1 MTLSD
6 GKADEMTRGGGNGRA
21 AQEALLE
28 TAAAAVQAA
37 GAAIAGAAGSEPRVI
52 SWKSHDIKLEMD
64 RLCEEAI
71 VRRIRASFPAD
82 PILSEE
88 TGLLAGE
95 GPRTWVIDPLDG
107 TVNFAHGLPF
117 YASSVA
123 CVQCRPEEL
132 SERWEKEVVA
142 AAVSLPASGETYLA
156 ARGAGAT
163 LNGNRLSLRHVADLS
178 KALISLGTS
187 VKDHGLPFALRM
199 QELFATEA
207 QKVRSLGA
215 LAGEL
220 AYVAAGRLDALVM
233 RGTNLWDFAAAALLV
248 REAGGS
254 ISTREL
260 SPGRWLVVAANPGL
274 FQIVNGMAGPP

>member
-1 MTLSD
+1 VILSHE
-6 GKADEMTRGGGNGRA
+6 KAGEMAHGGGEGTA
-21 AQEALLE
+21 AHEGPLA

-37 GAAIAGAAGSEPRVI
+37 GAIIAEAAGREPRVI
-52 SWKSHDIKLEMD
+52 SWKSHDMKLEMD

-71 VRRIRASFPAD
+71 VRSIRASFPRD

-88 TGLLAGE
+88 AGLLAGDGE
-95 GPRTWVIDPLDG
+95 RTWVIDPLDG

-132 SERWEKEVVA
+132 SARWETEIVA

-163 LNGNRLSLRHVADLS
+163 LNGNRLSLRYLADLS
-178 KALISLGTS
+178 KALISVGTS

-220 AYVAAGRLDALVM
+220 AYVAAGRLDALVV

-248 REAGGS
+248 RESGH
-254 ISTREL
+254 EL

>member
-1 MTLSD
+1 MH
-6 GKADEMTRGGGNGRA
+6 GRYGNTFP
-21 AQEALLE
+21 EELLE

-37 GAAIAGAAGSEPRVI
+37 GAIITAGVGFEPRVL
-52 SWKSHDIKLEMD
+52 SWKSHDIKLETD

-71 VRRIRASFPAD
+71 VQRIRARFPD
-82 PILSEE
+82 DSILSEE
-88 TGLLAGE
+88 AGLLAG
-95 GPRTWVIDPLDG
+95 GGDRTWVIDPLDG

-117 YASSVA
+117 YATSVA
-123 CVQCRPEEL
+123 CVECRPEEL
-132 SERWEKEVVA
+132 SGHWEKQIVA

-156 ARGAGAT
+156 GRGVGAT
-163 LNGNRLSLRHVADLS
+163 INGRRLLLSYRADLS

-215 LAGEL
+215 LAAEL
-220 AYVAAGRLDALVM
+220 AFVAAGRLDALVM
-233 RGTNLWDFAAAALLV
+233 RGTNLWDFAAAALIV
-248 REAGGS
+248 REAGGR
-254 ISTREL
+254 ISAHEL

>member
-1 MTLSD
+1 MLSD
-6 GKADEMTRGGGNGRA
+6 GKAGEIAHGGGEVTTAPGG
-21 AQEALLE
+21 LLE

-37 GAAIAGAAGSEPRVI
+37 GAVISGAAGFEPRVL
-52 SWKSHDIKLEMD
+52 SWASHDIKLEMD

-71 VRRIRASFPAD
+71 VRSIRACFPND
-82 PILSEE
+82 SILSEE
-88 TGLLAGE
+88 AGLLAGE
-95 GPRTWVIDPLDG
+95 GDQTWVIDPLDG

-123 CVQCRPEEL
+123 CVECRPEEL
-132 SERWEKEVVA
+132 SARWDTATVA

-156 ARGAGAT
+156 GRGAGAT
-163 LNGNRLSLRHVADLS
+163 LNGRRLALVDHADLS
-178 KALISLGTS
+178 RALVSIGTS

-215 LAGEL
+215 LAAEL
-220 AYVAAGRLDALVM
+220 AYVAAGRLDALVV
-233 RGTNLWDFAAAALLV
+233 RGTNLWDFAASALIV
-248 REAGGS
+248 REAGGRVS
-254 ISTREL
+254 AHEL

-274 FQIVNGMAGPP
+274 FQIVDGMAGPP